1 MSSAPELAP
10 TVVAEVIRRGK
21 LVYAEPY
28 FAPGLPLLLEQRVRS
43 EVNLGDLVVVRPGR
57 KRSRVES
64 VLGPASR
71 IETVLEGLLVETGR
85 RRGFEPYELSSP
97 SLEDRV
103 DLRELLTFTIDPE
116 TAEDFDDAISVRAE
130 EGGVRVFVHIADVSA
145 YLPSGAPLDYGA
157 AERAF
162 STYVPGNVAPMLPPQ
177 LSEDA
182 CSLRSHQDRL
192 CVTTEVLLDGDYRCG
207 EPRFYRSLIRSDAR
221 LSYGQ
226 VERILAGKE
235 SAEPELA
242 AALALTGRVSA
253 ELRRRRFARGALTI
267 ERPELEFAFDGEGGI
282 ARAWFQTEPQAHALV
297 EDLMILANEAVAE
310 LLAERGREALYR
322 VHERPDPQSL
332 TALIAKLAALEVP
345 TPPAPEEGSFTP
357 EQAEQLA
364 ARIAEG
370 VNRYVAR
377 AGRGREA
384 FPTLVLRALKQ
395 ARYDPRN
402 LGHSGLASR
411 AYCHFTS
418 PIRRYPDIVCHR
430 ALLREIGLGDDAQA
444 GDLDSIA
451 EHASAT
457 ERQAAKVEFQADEI
471 CLAWLLE
478 RRQLAEG
485 PEERFAAEI
494 TGLIGPGL
502 FARFGEV
509 FEGFLPARRL
519 GGDYYQLDLL
529 GTALEGRRGGRWRLG
544 DEIEVEVER
553 IERHSGKVELRP
565 AGSERR
571 PHRKSPTPVSSGRRN
586 RHRGRG

>member
-1 MSSAPELAP
+1 MPSAADRTP
-10 TVVAEVIRRGK
+10 VVAEVIRRGK

-28 FAPGLPLLLEQRVRS
+28 FTPGLPLLLEQRART
-43 EVNLGDLVVVRPGR
+43 EVKLGDLVVVRPGR
-57 KRSRVES
+57 GRSRVER
-64 VLGPASR
+64 VLGSAAR
-71 IETVLEGLLVETGR
+71 IETVLEGLLVESGR
-85 RRGFEPYELSSP
+85 RREFEPYELPSP

-103 DLRELLTFTIDPE
+103 DLRDLITFTIDPE
-116 TAEDFDDAISVRAE
+116 TAEDFDDAISVRE
-130 EGGVRVFVHIADVSA
+130 EGRGVRVFVHIADVSA

-162 STYVPGNVAPMLPPQ
+162 STYVPGNVAPMLPPE

-182 CSLRSHQDRL
+182 CSLRPGQDRL
-192 CVTTEVLLDGDYRCG
+192 CVTTEVLLDGEYRRG

-226 VERILAGKE
+226 VERILSGAE
-235 SAEPELA
+235 SAEPELL
-242 AALALTGRVSA
+242 AALKLTDRASSA
-253 ELRRRRFARGALTI
+253 LRRRRFARGALRI
-267 ERPELEFAFDGEGGI
+267 ERPELEFAFDTDGGV
-282 ARAWFQTEPQAHALV
+282 ARAWFQTEPRAHALI

-332 TALIAKLAALEVP
+332 ISLIDKLGKLEVP

-357 EQAEQLA
+357 QEAELLA
-364 ARIAEG
+364 SQIAAD
-370 VNRYVAR
+370 VNEYVAR

-418 PIRRYPDIVCHR
+418 PIRRYPDVVCHR
-430 ALLREIGLGDDAQA
+430 ALLRELGLSDDAPA
-444 GDLDSIA
+444 ADLAALA
-451 EHASAT
+451 EHASAA
-457 ERQAAKVEFQADEI
+457 EREASQIEFQADEI
-471 CLAWLLE
+471 CLAWLLD
-478 RRQLAEG
+478 RRQLIEG
-485 PEERFAAEI
+485 PDERFTGEI
-494 TGLIGPGL
+494 TGLIGSGL

-509 FEGFLPARRL
+509 FEGFLPVRRL
-519 GGDYYQLDLL
+519 GGDYYEIDPL

-544 DEIEVEVER
+544 DEIELEVER
-553 IERHSGKVELRP
+553 IERSSGKVELRR
-565 AGSERR
+565 AGTERR
-571 PHRKSPTPVSSGRRN
+571 RQKKSTTTSSGRRS
-586 RHRGRG
+586 RRG

>member
-1 MSSAPELAP
+1 VSSAPELAP
-10 TVVAEVIRRGK
+10 SVVAEVTRRGK

-28 FAPGLPLLLEQRVRS
+28 FTPGLPLLLEQRARS

-57 KRSRVES
+57 KRSRVER

-85 RRGFEPYELSSP
+85 RRGFEPYELP
-97 SLEDRV
+97 TPPLEDRV
-103 DLRELLTFTIDPE
+103 DLRDLLTFTIDPE
-116 TAEDFDDAISVRAE
+116 TAKDFDDAISVRAE
-130 EGGVRVFVHIADVSA
+130 EAGVRVFVHIADVSA

-162 STYVPGNVAPMLPPQ
+162 STYVPGRVAPMLPPE

-182 CSLRSHQDRL
+182 CSLRPHQDRL
-192 CVTTEVLLDGDYRCG
+192 CVTTEVLLDSEYRRA

-226 VERILAGKE
+226 VERILSGKE

-242 AALALTGRVSA
+242 AALELTDRVSSA
-253 ELRRRRFARGALTI
+253 LRRRRFARGALSI
-267 ERPELEFAFDGEGGI
+267 ERPELEFAFDGEGGV
-282 ARAWFQTEPQAHALV
+282 ARAWFQTEPQAHALI
-297 EDLMILANEAVAE
+297 EDLMILANEAVAG

-345 TPPAPEEGSFTP
+345 TPPAPEEGSLSP
-357 EQAEQLA
+357 QEAELLA
-364 ARIAEG
+364 ARIAES
-370 VNRYVAR
+370 VNKYVAQ

-395 ARYDPRN
+395 ARYERRN

-418 PIRRYPDIVCHR
+418 PIRRYPDVVCHR
-430 ALLREIGLGDDAQA
+430 ALLHELGLGDDVVP
-444 GDLDSIA
+444 GDLEALA

-457 ERQAAKVEFQADEI
+457 EREAAKIEFQADEI
-471 CLAWLLE
+471 CLAWLLD
-478 RRQLAEG
+478 RRQRAEG
-485 PEERFAAEI
+485 PDERFSGEI
-494 TGLIGPGL
+494 IGLIDSGL

-519 GGDYYQLDLL
+519 GGDYFQLDLL
-529 GTALEGRRGGRWRLG
+529 GTALEGRRGGRRRLG

-565 AGSERR
+565 AGSSRARHGIRR
-571 PHRKSPTPVSSGRRN
+571 
-586 RHRGRG
+586 